1 DPSAL
6 NPAPGL
12 QLLVGNVR
20 YDATAN
26 LYTADLRVRDNGA
39 ATGRQVA
46 VVFTGLP
53 SGVQLQNPSGTD
65 AGGNPYVS
73 LAGAIPDG
81 GVGMGS
87 LSDPIAVT
95 FADPGQVRFALVPQI
110 LSGGPDGGPSFTP
123 VGPLSVMPG
132 GYLKVALQ
140 ASDPD
145 GEPVRF
151 SLSSTGALPTPNLA
165 THGMLGF

>member
-1 DPSAL
+1 
-6 NPAPGL
+6 
-12 QLLVGNVR
+12 
-20 YDATAN
+20 
-26 LYTADLRVRDNGA
+26 
-39 ATGRQVA
+39 
-46 VVFTGLP
+46 
-53 SGVQLQNPSGTD
+53 
-65 AGGNPYVS
+65 
-73 LAGAIPDG
+73 
-81 GVGMGS
+81 
-87 LSDPIAVT
+87 

-151 SLSSTGALPTPNLA
+151 SLSSTGRLPTGDLA
-165 THGMLGF
+165 SDGTLGLTPAPSEVGTYQLTLTASDGTHQAAQNVTLTVAADPITTTRVSGVVENAAGQPLAGVPVDIAATSASAMTAGDGSFVLDLGTGAL